1 MRYGVGLVSK
11 TSSRVAA
18 RAVCRAPASTGF
30 SVTPASSRRGRV
42 SASEP
47 TSSAIWSRR
56 RVPPAVSTPPART
69 TNDGSTTETTAAMPS
84 AKRSASVASSSSPGP
99 GVVSALATAAWGVV
113 ARSPS
118 ERARASTERPPASS
132 WKPPA
137 LPRRTSRTSGVPGS
151 GRKPTSPAPPVAPPW
166 TRPSMTMAAPIP
178 SSAHRRTK
186 SWTPRGQPR
195 AHLGDRGEVDVV
207 GDLERC
213 ADRLGEPVEQVR
225 VVPAG
230 QVPGVAQ
237 LPVRRVER
245 ARRADG
251 EPVQPVAVDPGRG
264 GGAVERVQH
273 MVAPRRCRPCAG
285 SSARSRRWCG
295 R

>member
-1 MRYGVGLVSK
+1 MVSK
-11 TSSRVAA
+11 TSLRVAA

-30 SVTPASSRRGRV
+30 SVTPASSSRGRV

-69 TNDGSTTETTAAMPS
+69 TSDGSTTETTAAMPS
-84 AKRSASVASSSSPGP
+84 ANRSASVASSSSPGP
-99 GVVSALATAAWGVV
+99 GVVSALATAACGVL

-118 ERARASTERPPASS
+118 ERARVEHRAAAGQLLEAAGVAAAYVADQRGAGERQEADLPGTAGGAAMDAAVDDDGRAHPFVRPQ
-132 WKPPA
+132 KDEV
-137 LPRRTSRTSGVPGS
+137 LYPRR
-151 GRKPTSPAPPVAPPW
+151 
-166 TRPSMTMAAPIP
+166 
-178 SSAHRRTK
+178 
-186 SWTPRGQPR
+186 QPR
-195 AHLGDRGEVDVV
+195 AHLGDRGEVHVV
-207 GDLERC
+207 GDLQRR

-230 QVPGVAQ
+230 QVPGVAE

-251 EPVQPVAVDPGRG
+251 EPVQPVRGRSRPRRRRRRARAARG
-264 GGAVERVQH
+264 
-273 MVAPRRCRPCAG
+273 APRRCRPCAG